1 VRLPSLVRRTPFRL
15 TLLFLALFA
24 AAASALLGYIY
35 AATVAEA
42 RRRAESDVRREV
54 AGLEAIYR
62 ERGADALNAALIE
75 RTLRGG
81 PYLYLMTDVNGRAV
95 TGNISTSPIVHP
107 KGAPTWG
114 EFKVSDT
121 DDEMHAVRRSAR
133 GLDEPLAGGGRL
145 FVGVD
150 LGDAEAHLDRV
161 ARALWGAG
169 GLVVVL
175 GLGGGLL
182 ISRNVE
188 RSMGDLNRVVS
199 AVQGGD
205 LRARAKIRR
214 SGDEFDEL
222 AVGLNAML
230 DKLELSMAS
239 IRHAGDAIAH
249 DLRSPLNRM
258 RGKLEVAMLDAEA
271 GAADPVAALA
281 VALDESDE
289 LLKTFNTVLAISR
302 LQTAKEPPDPE
313 VFDAGGLADDL
324 AELYGPASEETGLEF
339 SAQIQRGLRMFGNRG
354 FVAQALANLID
365 NAVKYTPPGGA
376 VMLRA
381 RRRSTGEI
389 ELSVTD
395 TGPGVP
401 EADRERVIQRF
412 VRLENSRSAPGS
424 GLGLSLVQ
432 AVAESHR
439 GRLELDE
446 GPGVVDG
453 KGPGL
458 RAALVFPAV

>member
-1 VRLPSLVRRTPFRL
+1 MRLPSLVRRTPFRL

-42 RRRAESDVRREV
+42 QRRAEADVRREV

-62 ERGADALNAALIE
+62 ERGADALNAALVD

-81 PYLYLMTDVNGRAV
+81 PYLYLMTDLQGRH
-95 TGNISTSPIVHP
+95 TGNVSTSPIVNP
-107 KGAPTWG
+107 RRGPTWG
-114 EFKVSDT
+114 EFKVTDT
-121 DDEMHAVRRSAR
+121 DRTNHVVRRAAR
-133 GLDEPLAGGGRL
+133 GLEEPLSGGERL

-169 GLVVVL
+169 ALVVVL

-205 LRARAKIRR
+205 LRARARTR
-214 SGDEFDEL
+214 NSGDEFDEL
-222 AVGLNAML
+222 ALGLNAML
-230 DKLELSMAS
+230 DRLEQSMAS

-258 RGKLEVAMLDAEA
+258 RGKLEVALLDAET
-271 GAADPVAALA
+271 GAVDGKAALA
-281 VALDESDE
+281 VAIAEADD

-302 LQTAKEPPDPE
+302 LQAAGEPPDPQI
-313 VFDAGGLADDL
+313 FDAGELADDL
-324 AELYGPASEETGLEF
+324 AELYGPASEEAGLDF
-339 SAQIQRGLRMFGNRG
+339 SAEVQRGLRVVGNRG

-365 NAVKYTPPGGA
+365 NAVKYTPSGGA
-376 VMLRA
+376 LRLRA
-381 RRRSTGEI
+381 RRRSSGEI

-401 EADRERVIQRF
+401 DVDRDRVVQRF

-446 GPGVVDG
+446 GPGRVGD

-458 RAALVFPAV
+458 RAALVFPSA

>member
-24 AAASALLGYIY
+24 AAASALLAYIY

-54 AGLEAIYR
+54 AGLEAVYR

-81 PYLYLMTDVNGRAV
+81 PYLYLMTDVAGRPV

-107 KGAPTWG
+107 TGAKTWG

-121 DDEMHAVRRSAR
+121 DENKRVVRRSAR
-133 GLDEPLAGGGRL
+133 GLDEPLSGGGRL

-169 GLVVVL
+169 GLVVIL

-205 LRARAKIRR
+205 LRARARTR
-214 SGDEFDEL
+214 GNGDEFDEL
-222 AVGLNAML
+222 AMGLNVML
-230 DKLELSMAS
+230 DRMEQSMAG

-258 RGKLEVAMLDAEA
+258 RSKLEVAMLDAEA
-271 GAADPVAALA
+271 GKTDGVGALA
-281 VALDESDE
+281 VALQESDD

-302 LQTAKEPPDPE
+302 LQAAGEPPEPQ
-313 VFDAGGLADDL
+313 VFDAGELAADL
-324 AELYGPASEETGLEF
+324 AELYEPASEETGLDF
-339 SAQIQRGLRMFGNRG
+339 SAEIQRGLRVFGNPG

-365 NAVKYTPPGGA
+365 NAIKYTPDGGA

-381 RRRSTGEI
+381 RRRSSGEI

-401 EADRERVIQRF
+401 EADRERVVQRF

-424 GLGLSLVQ
+424 GLGLALVQ
-432 AVAESHR
+432 AVAESHG

-446 GPGVVDG
+446 GPGIVGD

-458 RAALVFPAV
+458 RAALVFGAA